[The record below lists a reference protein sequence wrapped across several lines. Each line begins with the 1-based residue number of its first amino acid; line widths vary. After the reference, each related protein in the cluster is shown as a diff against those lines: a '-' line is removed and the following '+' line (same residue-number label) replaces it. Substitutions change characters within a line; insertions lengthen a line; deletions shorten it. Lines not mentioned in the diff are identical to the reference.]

1 MSEGAPEAV
10 RMIAD
15 GMLGRLAKALRMLG
29 FDVAYDPFIADD
41 ELVRRAKEEGRVIL
55 TRDTG
60 VLRRRGLP
68 RLVFVTSDHAG
79 EQLAQVAQEL
89 GLTFDLRAALTRC
102 TVCNGLIDSVPKDSI
117 ENEVPPYV
125 LRTQERFARCRGCG
139 RIYWRGTHVERME
152 RKLARL
158 TEPTM

>member
-1 MSEGAPEAV
+1 MSKGAPEDV

-29 FDVAYDPFIADD
+29 FDVAYDPFIADS
-41 ELVRRAKEEGRVIL
+41 ELIRRAKEEHRVML

-60 VLRRRGLP
+60 MLRRRGLP

-79 EQLAQVAQEL
+79 EQLGQVAREL
-89 GLTFDLRAALTRC
+89 GLTFNLRAALTRC

-117 ENEVPPYV
+117 KDEVPPYV
-125 LRTQERFARCRGCG
+125 FRTQETFARCRGCG
-139 RIYWRGTHVERME
+139 RIYWRGTHVEHME

-158 TEPTM
+158 TQ